1 MMKFNGTPT
10 PTKSKSSKPG
20 RRAKPAPVNADIL
33 GKKGK
38 K

>member
-1 MMKFNGTPT
+1 MKFNGTPT
-10 PTKSKSSKPG
+10 PTRSKGSKPA

-33 GKKGK
+33 GKKRK

>member
-1 MMKFNGTPT
+1 MKFNGTPT

-20 RRAKPAPVNADIL
+20 RRAKPVPVNADIL
-33 GKKGK
+33 GKKVK